1 MEDLVKG
8 ISNLSL
14 SRSNNK
20 KNEDIR
26 VKRVCEL
33 MNLKKSHGLD
43 MFNSYES
50 FFQKKI
56 KEIKPSGG
64 GLKDHYDFKIIH
76 TDSSFSKVE
85 EKGTKNFLRNIKTST
100 PWEKSVQ
107 RFNGPGNKF
116 TVCRVFGELWYNRVV
131 KDLEIKKEYEIESE
145 IPSLEEWLE
154 KDAFKFD
161 PNTDYGKE
169 LKKKYQTRHGK
180 TSMNGKKN
188 SPKDYRIE
196 VIKEFT
202 LDDNLKNILIKEVQK
217 RLDEIMGE
225 KDVWLQTTG
234 DIETDKFS
242 FKWSKNIV
250 SQKIKDVVLLPKS
263 DINFLFNCEDG
274 KSFKCILR
282 FGKGTGFSNIRLDFK

>member
-1 MEDLVKG
+1 M
-8 ISNLSL
+8 
-14 SRSNNK
+14 
-20 KNEDIR
+20 
-26 VKRVCEL
+26 
-33 MNLKKSHGLD
+33 
-43 MFNSYES
+43 
-50 FFQKKI
+50 
-56 KEIKPSGG
+56 
-64 GLKDHYDFKIIH
+64 
-76 TDSSFSKVE
+76 
-85 EKGTKNFLRNIKTST
+85 
-100 PWEKSVQ
+100 
-107 RFNGPGNKF
+107 
-116 TVCRVFGELWYNRVV
+116 
-131 KDLEIKKEYEIESE
+131 
-145 IPSLEEWLE
+145 E
-154 KDAFKFD
+154 KDAFKFA
-161 PNTDYGKE
+161 PNPDYGKE
-169 LKKKYQTRHGK
+169 LTKKYQTRHGK

-263 DINFLFNCEDG
+263 DINFLFNCEDE